1 MILFEEHIMI
11 RDMAR
16 DFACKEL
23 MPHSAKWDKESK
35 LPMDVL
41 YQMGALGLMGMTIPE
56 EWGGQRHRGTM
67 CEGIRCVHLTSIQSL
82 VFDP

>member
-41 YQMGALGLMGMTIPE
+41 HQMGALGLMGMTIPE
-56 EWGGQRHRGTM
+56 KWGGEPEQITYPM
-67 CEGIRCVHLTSIQSL
+67 LL
-82 VFDP
+82 L